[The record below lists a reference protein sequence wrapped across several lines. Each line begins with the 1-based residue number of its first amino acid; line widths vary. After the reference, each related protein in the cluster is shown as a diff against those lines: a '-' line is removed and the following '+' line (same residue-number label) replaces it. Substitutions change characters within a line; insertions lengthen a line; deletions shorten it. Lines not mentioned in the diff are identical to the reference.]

1 MWTLSESLPKP
12 VAHMPVL
19 LTNDDGIDAPGLQA
33 LQTVVAEP
41 VIVVAPRSAQSSCG
55 HQITTAAAIT
65 VERRAENAHAVD
77 GTPADCVRIALRH
90 LAHGAELVLSGINA
104 GLNLGGDTFISGTVA
119 AAREAAFSGVPAI
132 ALSQLI
138 VPGSPIDWERS
149 ARLTK
154 RVLEDLVPRP
164 LNPGEFWNVNLPH
177 VEQGGPEPEIVFCR
191 SSAKPIEIR
200 YRVED
205 NRYSIAGIERPRE
218 RKPGSDVEA
227 CFNGNIAVAL
237 LTTSSDATR
246 AF

>member
-1 MWTLSESLPKP
+1 MS
-12 VAHMPVL
+12 VL
-19 LTNDDGIDAPGLQA
+19 LTNDDGIDAPGIQA
-33 LQTVVAEP
+33 LQTVVDGP
-41 VIVVAPRSAQSSCG
+41 FIVAAPQGAQSSCG
-55 HQITTAAAIT
+55 HQITTSTPVA
-65 VERRAENAHAVD
+65 VEQRSENAHAVD

-90 LAHGAELVLSGINA
+90 LAQGAELVLSGINA

-119 AAREAAFSGVPAI
+119 AAREAAFYGVPAI

-138 VPGSPIDWERS
+138 VPGKPIDWQRS

-177 VEQGGPEPEIVFCR
+177 VEEGGPEPEIVFCR
-191 SSAKPIEIR
+191 SGAKPIEVR

-205 NRYSIAGIERPRE
+205 NRYSIAGVERPRE
-218 RKPGSDVEA
+218 REPGSDVEA
-227 CFNGNIAVAL
+227 LFSGNIAVAL

-246 AF
+246 AI